1 MYRSEYV
8 AGVDEVGRGPL
19 AGAVFA
25 AAVILNPISPIEGLR
40 DSKIL
45 TAKKRA
51 ALDLEIRSKAV
62 AFCVAEASV
71 EEIDRLNILWASML
85 AMERAVAGLSIQPDS
100 ALVDGNRV
108 PSLSCPAQY
117 VIGGDDKVT
126 AIAAA
131 SIIAKVARDRAMEAL
146 DDQYPE
152 YGFARH
158 KGYPTGH
165 HLAVL
170 RRLGPTPIH
179 RMSFAPCR
187 QADLFAASEEQV
199 VDNQRPEVV
208 PNTATSVDPVAPP
221 VAD

>member
-25 AAVILNPISPIEGLR
+25 AAVILNPLSPIEGLR

-45 TAKKRA
+45 TVKKRA

-85 AMERAVAGLSIQPDS
+85 AMERAVAGLSLQPDS

-108 PSLSCPAQY
+108 PSLSCPVQY
-117 VIGGDDKVT
+117 VIGGDDKIT

-158 KGYPTGH
+158 KGYPTPDTHSPHVLCALSAGRSFCG
-165 HLAVL
+165 L
-170 RRLGPTPIH
+170 RRAG
-179 RMSFAPCR
+179 S
-187 QADLFAASEEQV
+187 
-199 VDNQRPEVV
+199 
-208 PNTATSVDPVAPP
+208 
-221 VAD
+221 